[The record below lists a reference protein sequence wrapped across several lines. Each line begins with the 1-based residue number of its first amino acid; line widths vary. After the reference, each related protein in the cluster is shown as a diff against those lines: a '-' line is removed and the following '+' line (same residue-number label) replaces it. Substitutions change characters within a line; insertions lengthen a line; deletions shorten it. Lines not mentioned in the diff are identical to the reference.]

1 MINTPGRLEAA
12 LDEIIEKAVTDFREG
27 LNKTEVNL
35 FRQLQGLLRELSIDS
50 KGNIKRTAANRRV
63 LARIKRDLQ
72 KVVLTDAYK
81 TRVRSFLGAYSTIG
95 GANDEYLSFLEAA
108 FKRNG
113 ALWDVIKSEAI
124 EQTTASLTG
133 AGLDQNLINPI
144 RDILSQNITT
154 GGSVAALEDQLR
166 LEILGNSER
175 LGRLPRYTGQITRDA
190 LNQFSANYHTAATSD
205 LGLEWYFYT
214 RGKVRD
220 SREFCIK
227 RQGNYYHVSEVR
239 AWGNIKQWQGRIPG
253 TNENTIFIYRGGFSC
268 QHQIL
273 AVSQLAVPKSDI
285 ERAKSKG
292 LI

>member
-1 MINTPGRLEAA
+1 MINTPDRLEAA

-95 GANDEYLSFLEAA
+95 GVNDEYLSFLEAA

-175 LGRLPRYTGQITRDA
+175 LGRLSRYTGQITRDA

-268 QHQIL
+268 FHQIL
-273 AVSQLAVPKSDI
+273 AVSPLVVPDSVKARI
-285 ERAKSKG
+285 Q
-292 LI
+292 

>member
-1 MINTPGRLEAA
+1 MINTPDRLEAA
-12 LDEIIEKAVTDFREG
+12 LEEIIERAVGDFSNG
-27 LNKTEVNL
+27 INKTEASI
-35 FRQLQGLLRELSIDS
+35 FKSLQGLLREISIDA
-50 KGNIKRTAANRRV
+50 KGNIKRTAANRKV
-63 LARIKRDLQ
+63 LTRIKRDLQ

-81 TRVRSFLGAYSTIG
+81 NRVRKFIGAYTTIG
-95 GANDEYLSFLEAA
+95 GVNDEYLAFLEAA

-113 ALWDVIKSEAI
+113 PLWDAIKSEAI

-154 GGSVAALEDQLR
+154 GGSISALEDQLR
-166 LEILGNSER
+166 LEILGSPER
-175 LGRLPRYTGQITRDA
+175 LGRLSRYTGQITRDA

-205 LGLEWYFYT
+205 LGLEWYFYS
-214 RGKVRD
+214 RGRVRD

-253 TNENTIFIYRGGFSC
+253 TNENTIFIYRGGYQC
-268 QHQIL
+268 AHQIL
-273 AVSQLAVPKSDI
+273 AVSQLAVPKGDI
-285 ERAKSKG
+285 ERAKNKG